1 MQCSDGD
8 KGGLEDGGFMQ
19 GMKNYGSWLGVCLV
33 CLMFVW
39 GCASQGAM
47 NMAEPDQPFHPE
59 KPEKQVMA
67 SVEKPLPAAVK
78 EERAAAP
85 SANPSEGE
93 NQKRNFMASTSGP
106 ANLPLE
112 NRFSPVK
119 RPARL
124 EGASR
129 PLDPEPTRSFGREVS
144 QAGAGEPPQ
153 PSHPLMKNYSGK
165 PISLD
170 LLDADVRNV
179 LRLIS
184 DITGTNLVIEPDVT
198 GRVTLKVEQVPW
210 DHVLDM
216 VLAMNN
222 LGKEREGN
230 VIRVA
235 REAKLREEWRMRAE
249 SIRARQE
256 LLEAV
261 KDVGELT
268 TVYFTINYAQPGVI
282 ARRLDE
288 NRGERGRVS
297 IDERTSLVIYADT
310 PARIAEARQLIS
322 RLDRPTAQV
331 MIEARIVTM
340 NSKATRDLG
349 IQWGLATDTS
359 PSPSPRFQVNVP
371 MGATASTFDF
381 NIGRMIANDFI
392 KLDARIS
399 ALESLGD
406 VRIIA
411 APNVMTLS
419 NVEARISQGLQ
430 IPYLQQTPEGVPTT
444 IFEEALV
451 ELKVTP
457 HITPDRRIRMKIDA
471 KQDEPGAIF
480 NQQTSI
486 ETREVNTE
494 LFVEDGEIVVIGGVT
509 RDRLER
515 SMDGTP
521 GFNRVPMLGRLFK
534 TESSS
539 SDKTQL
545 LIFISPKII
554 DPHTTARR

>member
-1 MQCSDGD
+1 MKCAEGD
-8 KGGLEDGGFMQ
+8 MGGQEGGGIMRR
-19 GMKNYGSWLGVCLV
+19 MRNYCAGVGVYLGCLALV
-33 CLMFVW
+33 L
-39 GCASQGAM
+39 GCATQGTMSVEPNQPYQGEKQALVSIEDPVQTVEEKQRDSGSAEVRRVEPPARAHFGALHGSSNAPGEGRFFLGDRSAELQGAGTHLD
-47 NMAEPDQPFHPE
+47 P
-59 KPEKQVMA
+59 KPA
-67 SVEKPLPAAVK
+67 WSVER
-78 EERAAAP
+78 ET
-85 SANPSEGE
+85 EGTGDH
-93 NQKRNFMASTSGP
+93 S
-106 ANLPLE
+106 L
-112 NRFSPVK
+112 
-119 RPARL
+119 
-124 EGASR
+124 
-129 PLDPEPTRSFGREVS
+129 
-144 QAGAGEPPQ
+144 
-153 PSHPLMKNYSGK
+153 PSHPFMRSYSGK

-179 LRLIS
+179 LRLIA
-184 DITGTNLVIEPDVT
+184 DITGTNMVIEPDVA

-216 VLAMNN
+216 VLAMNS

-235 REAKLREEWRMRAE
+235 REAKLREEWRMRTEA
-249 SIRARQE
+249 IRARQE
-256 LLEAV
+256 LMEAV

-282 ARRLDE
+282 ASRLDE
-288 NRGERGRVS
+288 NRGDRGRVS
-297 IDERTSLVIYADT
+297 IDERTSLVIYSDT
-310 PARIAEARQLIS
+310 PARIADARQLIS
-322 RLDRPTAQV
+322 RLDRPTSQV

-340 NSKATRDLG
+340 NSKASRDLG
-349 IQWGLATDTS
+349 ITWGLATDTP
-359 PSPSPRFQVNVP
+359 PSSSPRFQVHVP
-371 MGATASTFDF
+371 LGASATNFDF

-419 NVEARISQGLQ
+419 NVEAQISQGLQ
-430 IPYLQQTPEGVPTT
+430 IPYLQQTAEGTPST
-444 IFEEALV
+444 IFEKAEV
-451 ELKVTP
+451 ELRVTP
-457 HITPDRRIRMKIDA
+457 HITPDRRIRMRIDA

-486 ETREVNTE
+486 ETRRISTE